1 MNFRQ
6 EKELEKRWLVL
17 LPDKTLPEVGQAGID
32 TGSYTLQMALRACIP
47 GLLPLS
53 VVFRD
58 GQELL
63 RADITGCGSV
73 ASRYSVSQLSGKD
86 LRTLL
91 YAFRAVV
98 SALPKYLLDPSDL
111 VLNPEY
117 IWYGPQSD
125 EVLFL
130 YIPQSSAEDAHSVRL
145 LAQFLLKRIDHG
157 DPLAVDLAYTFF
169 DQVSRENCS
178 LADVLGKILLRRRD
192 APAAEGGPVSGTSG
206 GPVPGTAGGLF
217 PPQGRT
223 GSPASRYGPA
233 LQRRSAAQE
242 GPVIRKQPPVHDRTV
257 RQRKSGRRFR
267 GNQRHNAPDRSGLI
281 RTLLVPGTV
290 IFAAAVI
297 LVILFHMD
305 RTQIG
310 GMAFLCAALLW
321 MVHNSLVQRSSGLRN
336 LWADEDVE
344 DDEDEEEFYRAL
356 LREAQAAEAA
366 SGNPGRQAQDRWD
379 PGRQAQDRWDPDRWD
394 GSPSVPGSGQRQSM
408 EPSASVDRGP
418 ALVSL
423 NPEQYP
429 DIPLTGPGVVLG
441 KDPGKADIPLS
452 RDTISRA
459 HARVELRSDG
469 WYVTDLFSTN
479 GTFLNG
485 KRLREGQAALL
496 SDGANLA
503 LADAVWRFA
512 ASA

>member
-6 EKELEKRWLVL
+6 EKDLEKRWLVL
-17 LPDKTLPEVGQAGID
+17 LPDKTLPEAGQAGID
-32 TGSYTLQMALRACIP
+32 TGSYALQMALRARIP

-53 VVFRD
+53 VAIRD

-63 RADITGCGSV
+63 RADITGCSAV

-91 YAFRAVV
+91 YALRGVV

-111 VLNPEY
+111 VLDPDY
-117 IWYGPQSD
+117 IWYGPDSD
-125 EVLFL
+125 KVLFL
-130 YIPQSSAEDAHSVRL
+130 YIPCSSAEDAHSARTL
-145 LAQFLLKRIDHG
+145 SQFILRRIDHG
-157 DPLAVDLAYTFF
+157 DPSAVDLAYTFF

-178 LADVLGKILLRRRD
+178 LADVLGKILVRRRD
-192 APAAEGGPVSGTSG
+192 TRAADG
-206 GPVPGTAGGLF
+206 GPVPETGGRLF
-217 PPQGRT
+217 PPTGQA
-223 GSPASRYGPA
+223 GSPAAQYGPA

-242 GPVIRKQPPVHDRTV
+242 SPVIRKQPPVRESTV
-257 RQRKSGRRFR
+257 RRRKPGRRQRKS
-267 GNQRHNAPDRSGLI
+267 QRQNAPDRSWLI
-281 RTLLVPGTV
+281 RTLLVPGAV

-297 LVILFHMD
+297 LIILFHMD
-305 RTQIG
+305 GTQIG

-336 LWADEDVE
+336 LWADEDE
-344 DDEDEEEFYRAL
+344 EEADEEEFYRAL

-366 SGNPGRQAQDRWD
+366 SGNPGRQAQDL
-379 PGRQAQDRWDPDRWD
+379 WD
-394 GSPSVPGSGQRQSM
+394 GRSSVPGSDQGQSM
-408 EPSASVDRGP
+408 EPSAAGNRGP

-429 DIPLTGPGVVLG
+429 DIPLAGPGVVLG
-441 KDPGKADIPLS
+441 KDPAKADFPLS

-485 KRLREGQAALL
+485 TRLREGQAALL
-496 SDGANLA
+496 ADGANLA